1 MIKKLWKNRWILR
14 SIFSSIYFNFHYLPF
29 KQAIKLPII
38 LYKPN
43 LLNCKG
49 KIIIEGNIKTA
60 MIQLGKYGVSL
71 YPNSGII
78 FENHG
83 GTIIFKGNC
92 SIGNNSA
99 ISIGEHGILIFGE
112 KFTATTT
119 LKIAA
124 YHHIEFKDYVLCG
137 WECLF
142 VDTDFHQL
150 SSLHE
155 TEKKHQAFG
164 PIIIGNNNWFALK
177 CTIMKGCVLSDNNV
191 IAAHSLLNKNFSD
204 DSYCLFAGIPAQIK
218 RTGVYRDFQND
229 KIIYCNEY
237 QA

>member
-1 MIKKLWKNRWILR
+1 MG
-14 SIFSSIYFNFHYLPF
+14 FHY
-29 KQAIKLPII
+29 I
-38 LYKPN
+38 L
-43 LLNCKG
+43 
-49 KIIIEGNIKTA
+49 
-60 MIQLGKYGVSL
+60 IQVLFL
-71 YPNSGII
+71 RIM
-78 FENHG
+78 G